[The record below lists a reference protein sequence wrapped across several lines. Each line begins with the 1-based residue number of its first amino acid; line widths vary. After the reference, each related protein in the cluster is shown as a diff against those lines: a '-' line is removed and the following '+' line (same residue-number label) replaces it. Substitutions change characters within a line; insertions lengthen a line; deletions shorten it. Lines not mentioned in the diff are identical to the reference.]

1 MSKLTIPNLYLNRF
15 LGDFVP
21 VMPIMGLLLLEREF
35 SISDISLF
43 FLALSVAVLLFEIPG
58 GLLADRVGH
67 RFVLILSRLFKLL
80 AFLVLYFSFSIPALV
95 LAAVLW
101 GIASAFDSGAV
112 QAYTYELLREEA
124 GENKKDF
131 ATIYGRMFSA
141 SLAGLL
147 VAGLVATLVNYLGF
161 SSIQIIGIMA
171 LFLCVVSSW
180 CLPAL
185 KTKPTTKII
194 ETEKTGLFKK
204 MHWSRT
210 LIILLVVGVFAGG
223 VKGTLDEYSALI
235 LDYKDFTAGTI
246 ALILFGLEVLRTAGA
261 AVAARFKLNLSRQ
274 ILVLAFMGLA
284 FIAVAVGSKL
294 VAVVSL
300 VAVLFI
306 DAILWVH
313 NDVAIQNNVDDKNRA
328 TTASLKNFGTEI
340 ISTILFSLMWFFGDT
355 VSLETVYKLGGVIL
369 VLVAVVIFILPSSQY
384 PAHRA

>member
-1 MSKLTIPNLYLNRF
+1 M
-15 LGDFVP
+15 P
-21 VMPIMGLLLLEREF
+21 VMPIIGLLLLEREF

-58 GLLADRVGH
+58 GLLADRVSH
-67 RFVLILSRLFKLL
+67 RFVLILSRAFKFL
-80 AFLVLYFSFSIPALV
+80 AFLVLYFSFSIPVLV

-112 QAYTYELLREEA
+112 QAYTYELLQEEA
-124 GENKKDF
+124 GEKKKDF

-147 VAGLVATLVNYLGF
+147 VAGLVATLINILGF
-161 SSIQIIGIMA
+161 SLIQIIGIMA

-180 CLPAL
+180 CLPPL
-185 KTKPTTKII
+185 KTKPTTKVEI
-194 ETEKTGLFKK
+194 EKTGLLKK
-204 MHWSRT
+204 IHWSQT
-210 LIILLVVGVFAGG
+210 LIILLVVGIFAGG

-235 LDYKDFTAGTI
+235 LDHKDFAVGTV

-261 AVAARFKLNLSRQ
+261 AIAARFKLNLSRQ
-274 ILVLAFMGLA
+274 ILVLAFMGSA
-284 FIAVAVGSKL
+284 FMAVAVGSKL
-294 VAVVSL
+294 VVVVSL

-328 TTASLKNFGTEI
+328 TVASVKNFGTEI
-340 ISTILFSLMWFFGDT
+340 ISTILLLLMWFFGDT
-355 VSLETVYKLGGVIL
+355 VSLETIYKLGGAIII
-369 VLVAVVIFILPSSQY
+369 LVAVVIYIIPSSQY